1 LTTTIALHPNIER
14 LITTI
19 TTLTGH
25 EVALESPASSI
36 GHDAHRWDVIGTAG
50 ERYGVLSV
58 RAPQLTDPH
67 RALYANLSLMIA
79 HEAELRR
86 EKHALEDRFRRLDQ
100 HATELATHQ
109 HALSSAAY
117 RDSLTGLY
125 RPWYLH
131 EQIRLELAR
140 AMRYKRPLSAVILE
154 VDNEGAD
161 HLTRTFADGLT
172 ATCRNSDIVARLGA
186 TEFCAVLPD
195 TNEEGAARLIERLRR
210 RIHDLAF
217 ITGMTTFTGGIDGQT
232 TSEQLLEIAKRR
244 LNRARNS
251 SRGSATA
258 EQ

>member
-1 LTTTIALHPNIER
+1 MTTTFALHPNVER

-25 EVALESPASSI
+25 EVFLESGAASI
-36 GHDAHRWDVIGTAG
+36 GDASHRWNVIGAAG
-50 ERYGVLSV
+50 ECYGVLSV

-67 RALYANLSLMIA
+67 RALYANLSMMIA

-100 HATELATHQ
+100 HAAELATQQ

-140 AMRYKRPLSAVILE
+140 AARYKRALSVVLL
-154 VDNEGAD
+154 DCGKGSND
-161 HLTRTFADGLT
+161 HLLRTFADRLT
-172 ATCRNSDIVARLGA
+172 KTCRNSDIVARLGA
-186 TEFCAVLPD
+186 HEFCAVLPD
-195 TNEEGAARLIERLRR
+195 TNAEGASQLIERLRR
-210 RIHDLAF
+210 NTDVDF
-217 ITGMTTFTGGIDGQT
+217 VTGCVTFNGGFDQST
-232 TSEQLLEIAKRR
+232 TSEQLIEDVKIQLHRS
-244 LNRARNS
+244 RNS
-251 SRGSATA
+251 LSSATA

>member
-1 LTTTIALHPNIER
+1 MTTTIALHPNIER

-36 GHDAHRWDVIGTAG
+36 SHDAHRWDVIGTAG

-58 RAPQLTDPH
+58 RAHQLSDPH

-100 HATELATHQ
+100 HASELATHQ
-109 HALSSAAY
+109 HALSAAAY

-131 EQIRLELAR
+131 EQIRLEVAR
-140 AMRYKRPLSAVILE
+140 ATRYKRALSAVMLE
-154 VDNEGAD
+154 LDGKGDD
-161 HLTRTFADGLT
+161 HLISAFAEGLT

-186 TEFCAVLPD
+186 REFCAVLPD

-217 ITGMTTFTGGIDGQT
+217 ITGMTTFTGGVDGQT

-244 LNRARNS
+244 LHRARNS
-251 SRGSATA
+251 LRGSATA

>member
-25 EVALESPASSI
+25 EVALESPASST

-58 RAPQLTDPH
+58 RAPQLSDPH

-100 HATELATHQ
+100 HASELATHQ

-131 EQIRLELAR
+131 EQIRLEVAR
-140 AMRYKRPLSAVILE
+140 AMRYKRALSVVMLE
-154 VDNEGAD
+154 LDGKDDD
-161 HLTRTFADGLT
+161 HLISAFAEGLT

-186 TEFCAVLPD
+186 KEFCAVLPD

-232 TSEQLLEIAKRR
+232 TSEQLLETAKRR
-244 LNRARNS
+244 LHHARNS
-251 SRGSATA
+251 LRGSATA
-258 EQ
+258 EL